1 MCSKVD
7 QRGTISKGKF
17 ERRHLYIYIYIS
29 VAGYGMFSLEAGSFK
44 NNAKF

>member
-29 VAGYGMFSLEAGSFK
+29 VADGMFSLEAGSFK